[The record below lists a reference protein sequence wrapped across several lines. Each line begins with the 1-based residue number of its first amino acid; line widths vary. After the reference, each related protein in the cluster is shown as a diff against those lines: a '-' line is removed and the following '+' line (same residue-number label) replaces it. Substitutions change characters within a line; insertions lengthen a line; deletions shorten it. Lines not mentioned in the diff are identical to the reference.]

1 MTDDKIK
8 FCINTS
14 DATKTF
20 KRLSNS
26 MGDIRQGTMLKAIK
40 AMKIKQDKN
49 MSTLKDPWTA
59 LTSSHNVTPPYSVG
73 TVSQFPPGTVSQFPP
88 GTLTES
94 PVKKEIIGKAVGDC
108 KAGKLCMIESSV
120 WVDEKTKKP
129 RTEFRIVYKNVKEN
143 ELLYDCE
150 TKEINSLCHDFMQVV
165 KEFKLTPRKLA
176 DMLEQKKNTEII
188 INN

>member
-1 MTDDKIK
+1 MTLNRKDFITSETKTTKKLDKIK
-8 FCINTS
+8 Q
-14 DATKTF
+14 D
-20 KRLSNS
+20 
-26 MGDIRQGTMLKAIK
+26 TMLKAIE

-49 MSTLKDPWTA
+49 MPNSNHDWKA
-59 LTSSHNVTPPYSVG
+59 LTSSHTIINPYPTTSKISIYPEPPI
-73 TVSQFPPGTVSQFPP
+73 
-88 GTLTES
+88 
-94 PVKKEIIGKAVGDC
+94 IIGKAVGDC

-120 WVDEKTKKP
+120 WVNKKTKKP
-129 RTEFRIVYKNVKEN
+129 RTEFRIVYKDVREN

-150 TKEINSLCHDFMQVV
+150 TKEINSLCHDFMQIV